1 MEKFLKNI
9 DFKDLKKQKKTLL
22 EAITKAET
30 QKEQDNLNGILHLID
45 SIQDIAVDEYG
56 YKENKVFM
64 RGKKD

>member
-22 EAITKAET
+22 EVISRAET
-30 QKEQDNLNGILHLID
+30 QKEADNLNGILHLID
-45 SIQDIAVDEYG
+45 SIQDIAVDEYD
-56 YKENKVFM
+56 YKEKTVFM